1 VEEFILVL
9 AGGFGKK
16 RHLWG
21 RMKFIQN
28 LQEKWKVGG
37 SQFWLI
43 MLTFALGG
51 SLSGRLC
58 SFLLNLVFLE
68 KNWAFWL
75 VYPLFLTI
83 LWPFSVLFVSF
94 FTGQFRFFR
103 GYLAR
108 VGAKVFGIGGSAF
121 TSGSYDSTLG
131 STTSEPSGKS
141 VAAPESSGSTLD
153 STTTEPSGKSV
164 AAPSTASAAPIHI
177 AIFAS
182 GAGSN
187 ARKIIEYF
195 EGAGSGLAAA
205 GSNLSS
211 TAATYDSNLTS
222 TASKSTSS
230 QVKVS
235 LIVCNVP
242 DAGVLAI
249 AKEKGIPTLLINK
262 NEFAATGY
270 VESLHNADIQFIVLA
285 GFLWKVPEVLVRA
298 YQPGMKID
306 GALVNG
312 KENVSKGIINIH
324 PALLPKYGGKGMYGS
339 RVHEA
344 VIAAGEKESGIT
356 IHWVNEHYDEGGII
370 FQANCEV
377 VSGDTPETLADK
389 IHELEHAHFAPTI
402 AKLLG

>member
-1 VEEFILVL
+1 MEEFILFLV
-9 AGGFGKK
+9 GSFGKK

-21 RMKFIQN
+21 RMKFIQS
-28 LQEKWKVGG
+28 LQEKWKVRG

-83 LWPFSVLFVSF
+83 LWPFSVIFVSL
-94 FTGQFRFFR
+94 FTGQFRFFK
-103 GYLAR
+103 GYLSR
-108 VGAKVFGIGGSAF
+108 VGAKVFGIGGSDA
-121 TSGSYDSTLG
+121 TSGSSGSTLG
-131 STTSEPSGKS
+131 STPGQ
-141 VAAPESSGSTLD
+141 SSFKT
-153 STTTEPSGKSV
+153 V
-164 AAPSTASAAPIHI
+164 AAPSTASAAPTSSSVSSAAPIHI

-195 EGAGSGLAAA
+195 EGAGSGFASAGSGLAAA
-205 GSNLSS
+205 GDSS
-211 TAATYDSNLTS
+211 LTTAG
-222 TASKSTSS
+222 SKSSSS

-242 DAGVLAI
+242 NAGVLAI

-262 NEFAATGY
+262 SEFATTGY

-370 FQANCEV
+370 FQACCEV
-377 VSGDTPETLADK
+377 VSSDTPDTLADK
-389 IHELEHAHFAPTI
+389 IHLLEHAHFAPTI

>member
-1 VEEFILVL
+1 
-9 AGGFGKK
+9 
-16 RHLWG
+16 
-21 RMKFIQN
+21 
-28 LQEKWKVGG
+28 
-37 SQFWLI
+37 
-43 MLTFALGG
+43 
-51 SLSGRLC
+51 
-58 SFLLNLVFLE
+58 VFLE

-94 FTGQFRFFR
+94 FTGQFRFFK

-108 VGAKVFGIGGSAF
+108 VGAKVFGIGGSAS
-121 TSGSYDSTLG
+121 TSG
-131 STTSEPSGKS
+131 
-141 VAAPESSGSTLD
+141 SSGSTLD

-164 AAPSTASAAPIHI
+164 AAPSTASAAPVHI

-195 EGAGSGLAAA
+195 EGAG
-205 GSNLSS
+205 
-211 TAATYDSNLTS
+211 
-222 TASKSTSS
+222 SKSTSS

-344 VIAAGEKESGIT
+344 VISAGEKESGIT

-370 FQANCEV
+370 FQVTCEV
-377 VSGDTPETLADK
+377 ALSDTPETLADK
-389 IHELEHAHFAPTI
+389 IHLLEHAHFAPTI
-402 AKLLG
+402 AKMLG

>member
-1 VEEFILVL
+1 MLVWC
-9 AGGFGKK
+9 GGIYFGFGGRFWKK
-16 RHLWG
+16 KAPLG

-94 FTGQFRFFR
+94 FTGQFRFFK

-108 VGAKVFGIGGSAF
+108 VGAKVFGIGGSAS
-121 TSGSYDSTLG
+121 TSG
-131 STTSEPSGKS
+131 
-141 VAAPESSGSTLD
+141 SSGSTLD
-153 STTTEPSGKSV
+153 ATSSQSSFKTV
-164 AAPSTASAAPIHI
+164 AAPSFSSAAPIHI

-195 EGAGSGLAAA
+195 EGAGSGLASM
-205 GSNLSS
+205 GS
-211 TAATYDSNLTS
+211 TGDSNLTS
-222 TASKSTSS
+222 AGSKSTSS

-262 NEFAATGY
+262 GEFAATGY

-285 GFLWKVPEVLVRA
+285 GFLWKVPEVLVQA

-324 PALLPKYGGKGMYGS
+324 PALLPKYGGKGMYGT

-370 FQANCEV
+370 FQATCEV
-377 VSGDTPETLADK
+377 VSSDTPESLANK
-389 IHELEHAHFAPTI
+389 IHVLEHAHFAPTI

>member
-1 VEEFILVL
+1 
-9 AGGFGKK
+9 
-16 RHLWG
+16 
-21 RMKFIQN
+21 MKFIQN

-94 FTGQFRFFR
+94 FTGQFRFFK
-103 GYLAR
+103 GYLGR
-108 VGAKVFGIGGSAF
+108 VGAKVFGIGGSV
-121 TSGSYDSTLG
+121 T
-131 STTSEPSGKS
+131 
-141 VAAPESSGSTLD
+141 
-153 STTTEPSGKSV
+153 
-164 AAPSTASAAPIHI
+164 APIHI

-195 EGAGSGLAAA
+195 EGAGL
-205 GSNLSS
+205 
-211 TAATYDSNLTS
+211 
-222 TASKSTSS
+222 KSTSS

-262 NEFAATGY
+262 SEFAATGY

-370 FQANCEV
+370 FQATCEV
-377 VSGDTPETLADK
+377 VSSDTPETLADK
-389 IHELEHAHFAPTI
+389 IHALEHAHFAPTI

>member
-108 VGAKVFGIGGSAF
+108 VGAKVFGIGGSAS
-121 TSGSYDSTLG
+121 TSGSY
-131 STTSEPSGKS
+131 
-141 VAAPESSGSTLD
+141 GSTLD
-153 STTTEPSGKSV
+153 STTSEPSGKSV

-205 GSNLSS
+205 G
-211 TAATYDSNLTS
+211 DSNLTS

-242 DAGVLAI
+242 DAGILAI
-249 AKEKGIPTLLINK
+249 AKEKGIPTLLIDK
-262 NEFAATGY
+262 NEFAVTGY

-370 FQANCEV
+370 FQATCEV

-389 IHELEHAHFAPTI
+389 IHVLEHAHFATTI
-402 AKLLG
+402 ANLLG

>member
-1 VEEFILVL
+1 MKAI
-9 AGGFGKK
+9 K
-16 RHLWG
+16 R
-21 RMKFIQN
+21 
-28 LQEKWKVGG
+28 LQEKWKLGTG
-37 SQFWLI
+37 QFWLVI
-43 MLTFALGG
+43 LTFALGG

-58 SFLLNLVFLE
+58 SFLLKLVFLE

-83 LWPFSVLFVSF
+83 LWPFSVIFVSL
-94 FTGQFRFFR
+94 FTGQFRFFK
-103 GYLAR
+103 GYLSR
-108 VGAKVFGIGGSAF
+108 VGAKVFGIGGS
-121 TSGSYDSTLG
+121 
-131 STTSEPSGKS
+131 
-141 VAAPESSGSTLD
+141 V
-153 STTTEPSGKSV
+153 
-164 AAPSTASAAPIHI
+164 AAPIHM

-195 EGAGSGLAAA
+195 EGAGS
-205 GSNLSS
+205 
-211 TAATYDSNLTS
+211 
-222 TASKSTSS
+222 KSTSS

-242 DAGVLAI
+242 DARVLAI

-262 NEFAATGY
+262 SEFAATGY

-370 FQANCEV
+370 FQATCDV
-377 VSGDTPETLADK
+377 VSSDTPKTLADK
-389 IHELEHAHFAPTI
+389 IHLLEHAHFAPTI

>member
-1 VEEFILVL
+1 
-9 AGGFGKK
+9 
-16 RHLWG
+16 
-21 RMKFIQN
+21 MKFIQN
-28 LQEKWKVGG
+28 LQKKWKVGG

-94 FTGQFRFFR
+94 FTGQFRFFK

-108 VGAKVFGIGGSAF
+108 VGAKVFGIGGADS
-121 TSGSYDSTLG
+121 TSG
-131 STTSEPSGKS
+131 
-141 VAAPESSGSTLD
+141 SSGSTLD
-153 STTTEPSGKSV
+153 ATSGQSSFKTV

-195 EGAGSGLAAA
+195 EGAG
-205 GSNLSS
+205 
-211 TAATYDSNLTS
+211 
-222 TASKSTSS
+222 SKSTSS

-324 PALLPKYGGKGMYGS
+324 PALLPKYGGRGMYGT
-339 RVHEA
+339 RVHEV
-344 VIAAGEKESGIT
+344 VIAVGEKESGIT

-370 FQANCEV
+370 FQSTCEV
-377 VSGDTPETLADK
+377 VSSDTPDTLADK
-389 IHELEHAHFAPTI
+389 IHALEHAHFAPTI